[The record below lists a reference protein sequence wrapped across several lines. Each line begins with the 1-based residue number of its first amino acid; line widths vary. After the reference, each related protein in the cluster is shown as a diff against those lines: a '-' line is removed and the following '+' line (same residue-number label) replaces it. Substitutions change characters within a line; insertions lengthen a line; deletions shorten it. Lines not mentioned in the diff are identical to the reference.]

1 MSGKKKSGSA
11 RAVPRAYGRL
21 TRHERDTVQRMLERR
36 ASCREIAR
44 ELGRSPSTVSA
55 EVASH
60 RFVTAPKARRGE
72 RVDASAD
79 LSAACPRLAAWPRC
93 CNGCG
98 RYRAIGCKRRP
109 HVFYE
114 ARAAQLCADSVL
126 VSSRRGI
133 DADEPAA
140 AARLEAIRDCLRR
153 GAVARADGGAQRRP
167 GGPVAV
173 DHLPL
178 GLGGLRRHDQH
189 GAQAQGRLQAEE
201 ARRGPGGD
209 PATPPAG
216 RMPRSSPSG
225 RTRAPRP
232 GRWTP
237 SRGPGRTPPA
247 CSRCCTAPAGS
258 SSRCRWRR
266 RPPGASRTPWGASG
280 PSSAPTGTRRVF
292 RAVLT
297 DNGAEFSDEAAIAAL
312 LGEGPGETRLFYCDP
327 RRSDQKGACERNHV
341 EIRKLLPKGAGIRF
355 DRLVPADLALAM
367 SHVNSEPRGALGFA
381 TPARA
386 FRAMLGEDAAALLD
400 AYGVGDVPIGGTR
413 PDAGAHR
420 EGRAQR
426 GAMPRWPSLGEKR
439 NRRTDRPAE
448 SGKRCR
454 AAGGAWPPDPSKHIS
469 TIPSTGKM
477 APPGPERGRGGVRLT
492 AGASHQL
499 NVFG

>member
-1 MSGKKKSGSA
+1 MSGKKKK
-11 RAVPRAYGRL
+11 RAPRGRSREVL
-21 TRHERDTVQRMLERR
+21 RKAHEAQAGHGQRMLERG

-133 DADEPAA
+133 DARRA
-140 AARLEAIRDCLRR
+140 RR
-153 GAVARADGGAQRRP
+153 GGQAGGDKGLPAPGLSPEQLSARN
-167 GGPVAV
+167 GGPVDLSPSTIYRWVAAGY
-173 DHLPL
+173 D
-178 GLGGLRRHDQH
+178 GMTNMELRRKV
-189 GAQAQGRLQAEE
+189 GYRPRRRAAGRA
-201 ARRGPGGD
+201 
-209 PATPPAG
+209 ATRHPPAG
-216 RMPRSSPSG
+216 RTPRSSAWA
-225 RTRAPRP
+225 RTRAPPP

-237 SRGPGRTPPA
+237 SRARGRTAPA
-247 CSRCCTAPAGS
+247 CSRCCTAPAGC

-266 RPPGASRTPWGASG
+266 RPPGASRTPWAISG
-280 PSSAPTGTRRVF
+280 RSSAPTGRAGCS

-341 EIRKLLPKGAGIRF
+341 EIRKLLPKGRRPQVRPARPGRPGAGHVARELRSPRRA
-355 DRLVPADLALAM
+355 RLRDARARLQGDGRGGRGGAAGRLRRGG
-367 SHVNSEPRGALGFA
+367 RGA
-381 TPARA
+381 R
-386 FRAMLGEDAAALLD
+386 RS
-400 AYGVGDVPIGGTR
+400 R

-420 EGRAQR
+420 EGARREGDAPLAQPRRKNGIDGPTVRLSLGR
-426 GAMPRWPSLGEKR
+426 GAGRRAEHGHRTHR
-439 NRRTDRPAE
+439 NTSPPFLQL
-448 SGKRCR
+448 GKRR
-454 AAGGAWPPDPSKHIS
+454 PRTPGGAAGA
-469 TIPSTGKM
+469 
-477 APPGPERGRGGVRLT
+477 
-492 AGASHQL
+492 
-499 NVFG
+499 FG

>member
-1 MSGKKKSGSA
+1 
-11 RAVPRAYGRL
+11 
-21 TRHERDTVQRMLERR
+21 MLELR

-60 RFVTAPKARRGE
+60 RFVTAPKSRRGE

-140 AARLEAIRDCLRR
+140 AARLRGDKRDGLRR
-153 GAVARADGGAQRRP
+153 GLSPEQMAARNGGP

-178 GLGGLRRHDQH
+178 GLGGLRRHDRH

-209 PATPPAG
+209 PPLRPQVACRVPRPRGGRVRRGLGDGQRRGAREDSACLLTLLHRPSRLQLALPLEEKTAG
-216 RMPRSSPSG
+216 CVADALQG
-225 RTRAPRP
+225 DTRAIL
-232 GRWTP
+232 
-237 SRGPGRTPPA
+237 
-247 CSRCCTAPAGS
+247 
-258 SSRCRWRR
+258 
-266 RPPGASRTPWGASG
+266 GAD
-280 PSSAPTGTRRVF
+280 GTRRVF

-297 DNGAEFSDEAAIAAL
+297 DNGAEFSDEGAIAAL
-312 LGEGPGETRLFYCDP
+312 IGEGPGETRLFYCDP
-327 RRSDQKGACERNHV
+327 GRSDQKGACERNHV
-341 EIRKLLPKGAGIRF
+341 EIRKLLPKGAGLRF
-355 DRLVPADLALAM
+355 DRLAPADLALAM

-400 AYGVGDVPIGGTR
+400 AYGVGDVPLGDLDLTPGLI
-413 PDAGAHR
+413 
-420 EGRAQR
+420 ERA
-426 GAMPRWPSLGEKR
+426 
-439 NRRTDRPAE
+439 
-448 SGKRCR
+448 R
-454 AAGGAWPPDPSKHIS
+454 A
-469 TIPSTGKM
+469 
-477 APPGPERGRGGVRLT
+477 ERGDAPL
-492 AGASHQL
+492 A
-499 NVFG
+499 